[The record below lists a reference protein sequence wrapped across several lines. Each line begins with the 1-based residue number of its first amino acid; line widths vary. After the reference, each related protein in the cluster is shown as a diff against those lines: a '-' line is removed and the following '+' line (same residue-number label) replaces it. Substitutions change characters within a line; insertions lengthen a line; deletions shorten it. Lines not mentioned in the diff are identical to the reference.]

1 MNKTEYK
8 THWHTVPCRN
18 TYNIYKGLV
27 KKTDKLEEVTCVT
40 CRALIEYSKHGSL
53 SKEQLLKMCGK
64 NREEVDRLTELI
76 GDSPLVLSGVYV
88 SGTRSNEKRDE

>member
-40 CRALIEYSKHGSL
+40 CRTLIEYSKHGSL
-53 SKEQLLKMCGK
+53 SKEQLLKMCDK
-64 NREEVDRLTELI
+64 NREEVGRLTELI

-88 SGTRSNEKRDE
+88 SRMRSNNDQGE